1 MYEAVNKQK
10 IGYKQVHKM
19 IYYMFCTNSH
29 NLLMPWFFSSFN
41 NNGHDNCGRSE
52 FIQHSLQGTFGFL
65 SHQSRRHSNYLESL
79 YFSKFC
85 YRQVEQTQYY
95 ILRKQQFFYSYARR
109 NLFWFIVFVKHGC
122 VVRRPQVHWYSTLK
136 KFKVTLNSFS
146 GPFANYA
153 SEIYSFRVV
162 MFVGGFFGFL
172 GLFLSAFVSRMELW
186 ILTYGV
192 LSGKPLK
199 VSMLLFCI
207 CCNGEPIVGFNSK
220 LEMVNII
227 NKNYCVR

>member
-1 MYEAVNKQK
+1 MITVGGLNSFSILYKELLDFYHTRAGDTASISSLCIFLNFA
-10 IGYKQVHKM
+10 IG
-19 IYYMFCTNSH
+19 
-29 NLLMPWFFSSFN
+29 
-41 NNGHDNCGRSE
+41 
-52 FIQHSLQGTFGFL
+52 
-65 SHQSRRHSNYLESL
+65 
-79 YFSKFC
+79 
-85 YRQVEQTQYY
+85 RQNRNITLYY

-199 VSMLLFCI
+199 VI

-227 NKNYCVR
+227 NKNYCVRSFFFLSKEAKVFELFNFY